1 MSGFLD
7 QLVSLRTYTTT
18 QSTGGFDQRVLS
30 TTAEI
35 YADIQPDTSGEAED
49 LRIRS
54 GVITGKMYV
63 AVDQTI
69 NHETMTVVDA
79 SGAEWE
85 IQGPPVLANTADVK
99 WVTVRRQVQ

>member
-7 QLVSLRTYTTT
+7 QSVTLRTYTTT
-18 QSTGGFDQRVLS
+18 QSTGGMDQRVLDS
-30 TTAEI
+30 TSVI
-35 YADIQPDTSGEAED
+35 LADIQPDTSGEAED

-63 AVDQTI
+63 PVAQDMS
-69 NHETMTVVDA
+69 HRLMTVLDA
-79 SGAEWE
+79 SGNEWE
-85 IQGPPVLANTADVK
+85 IQGPPVVAHTADVK